1 MANGSL
7 NRSLPD
13 IFRDLVSQLTTLLRK
28 EAELARAEVS
38 EKIGQVTGSLVLLII
53 GAVLV
58 MPALVVLLN
67 AGVVALIDSGV
78 HAATSALL
86 VGGAALLIGIILLL
100 VGIWRL
106 KATSLVPDK
115 TLEQL
120 QRDAAA
126 AKNQVRTNHEIQS
139 AA

>member
-13 IFRDLVSQLTTLLRK
+13 IFRDLVSQLTALLRK

-38 EKIGQVTGSLVLLII
+38 EKIGQVTGSLVVLII

-67 AGVVALIDSGV
+67 AAVVALIEGGV
-78 HAATSALL
+78 AALTAALL
-86 VGGAALLIGIILLL
+86 VGGAALLLGIILLL
-100 VGIWRL
+100 VGILRL
-106 KATSLVPDK
+106 RATNLVPNK
-115 TLEQL
+115 TIEQL
-120 QRDAAA
+120 QRDASA
-126 AKNQVRTNHEIQS
+126 AKHQMRTNHEIQS